1 MTHSDRG
8 WLRGRFVGSAL
19 VLAALAACGGGGDGD
34 QSPKFQPSRI
44 VSFGDSLSDVGSYNT
59 AGLVAGVNEADA
71 TTGTT
76 NSGKF
81 TINSAGAKNW
91 IELVAATYGVDAP
104 CPAQTGLNSVSSLAG
119 LAAATVDHP
128 TCYAYGQGGSRV
140 TLAVGPGNVGTLPA
154 AASGALGQLTKP
166 VTDQVS
172 RHLKKGNG
180 AFASD
185 ELVLVLAG
193 GNDLF
198 INGAVITATAKANG
212 DVAAAINNAV
222 VAMGTAGAELAA
234 LVKTQMLAKGAKH
247 VVVVNLPDVSLTPDS
262 IEAGADSQGI
272 TKTMTTT
279 FNKAL
284 ADGLKDAGPAVVFVD
299 AFTQSVDQAAH
310 PAQYGLSNVTTRACD
325 LTKLVVDLVVN
336 GAPNPA
342 TSAPL
347 PTSLVC
353 NTKTLIADDTS
364 TYLYAD
370 GVHPTP
376 YGYKLLAQLV
386 TDRLAKAGLL

>member
-1 MTHSDRG
+1 MKHTDRG

-19 VLAALAACGGGGDGD
+19 VLAALAACGGGDGD

-59 AGLVAGVNEADA
+59 TGLVAGVNEADT

-81 TINSAGAKNW
+81 TVNSAGAKNW
-91 IELVAATYGVDAP
+91 IELIAAAYGVDAP
-104 CPAQTGLNSVSSLAG
+104 CSAQTGLNSVSSLAG
-119 LAAATVDHP
+119 LAAATVNHP

-154 AASGALGQLTKP
+154 PSGALGQLTKP
-166 VTDQVS
+166 LTDQVS
-172 RHLKKGNG
+172 RHLAKGNG

-198 INGAVITATAKANG
+198 INGAVIEATAQASG
-212 DVAAAINNAV
+212 DVATAINNAV
-222 VAMGTAGAELAA
+222 IAMGTAGVELAA

-262 IEAGADSQGI
+262 IDKGASSQAI

-279 FNKAL
+279 FNTAL
-284 ADGLKDAGPAVVFVD
+284 SNGLKDAGSAVVFVD

-310 PAQYGLSNVTTRACD
+310 PAQYGLSNVTKRACD
-325 LTKLVVDLVVN
+325 VTKLVVDLVIN
-336 GAPNPA
+336 GAPNAA
-342 TSAPL
+342 TSATL
-347 PTSLVC
+347 GTSLVC
-353 NTKTLIADDTS
+353 NSKTLIAGDTS
-364 TYLYAD
+364 TYQYAD

-376 YGYKLLAQLV
+376 YGYKLLAQFV

>member
-1 MTHSDRG
+1 MKHSDRG

-19 VLAALAACGGGGDGD
+19 VLAALAACGGGDGD

-59 AGLVAGVNEADA
+59 AGLVAGVNEADG

-81 TINSAGAKNW
+81 TINGANAKNW
-91 IELVAATYGVDAP
+91 IELIAATYGVDAP

-140 TLAVGPGNVGTLPA
+140 TFAVGPGNVGTLPT
-154 AASGALGQLTKP
+154 ASGALGQLTKP
-166 VTDQVS
+166 LADQVS
-172 RHLKKGNG
+172 RHLTKGSG

-193 GNDLF
+193 GNDVF
-198 INGAVITATAKANG
+198 INLAIINATVGAGGNANTAVGTAVTAMATA
-212 DVAAAINNAV
+212 
-222 VAMGTAGAELAA
+222 GTELAN

-262 IEAGADSQGI
+262 IDAGATAQSI
-272 TKTMTTT
+272 TKSLTTS
-279 FNKAL
+279 FNTAL
-284 ADGLKDAGPAVVFVD
+284 SNGLKDAGSAVVFVD
-299 AFTQSVDQAAH
+299 AFAQSVDQAAH
-310 PAQYGLSNVTTRACD
+310 PAQYGLANVTQRACD
-325 LTKLVVDLVVN
+325 VTKLVVDLVIN
-336 GAPNPA
+336 GAPNAA
-342 TSAPL
+342 TSATL
-347 PTSLVC
+347 GSSLVC
-353 NTKTLIADDTS
+353 NSKTLIAGDTS
-364 TYLYAD
+364 AHLYAD